1 MIGVICVSRGLGQA
15 SGQPPGE
22 VRKPSVAAVTF
33 HENRAMAEFDATT
46 AQVDQWIL
54 RLREGDREARDKLL
68 AAAGERL
75 LRLTRKMLRLSNDVR
90 RWEQTDDVC
99 QNAMLRLYRALE
111 QIELQDARHFYHVAA
126 LQIRRE
132 LIDLA
137 RRYQGAYGM
146 GRNLRLQP
154 ARDETEAMGGF
165 DPAEQT
171 HDPADLATWLE
182 FHERVAQLPEEEG
195 DVFQLVWYGG
205 LTPEEVA
212 EALHISARTV
222 RRRWQ
227 SARLALHDVLAR
239 NTIEL

>member
-1 MIGVICVSRGLGQA
+1 
-15 SGQPPGE
+15 
-22 VRKPSVAAVTF
+22 
-33 HENRAMAEFDATT
+33 MAESDGT
-46 AQVDQWIL
+46 AEQVDRWIQ
-54 RLREGDREARDKLL
+54 RLRQGDREARDALL
-68 AAAGERL
+68 ACAGDRL
-75 LRLTRKMLRLSNDVR
+75 LRLTRKMLRLSSDVR
-90 RWEQTDDVC
+90 RWEQTDDVF
-99 QNAMLRLYRALE
+99 QNAMLRLYRSLD
-111 QIELQDARHFYHVAA
+111 QIELEDARHFFHVAA

-154 ARDETEAMGGF
+154 AKEETEAARL

-171 HDPADLATWLE
+171 YDPADLATWVE
-182 FHERVAQLPEEEG
+182 FHQRVEQLPEDDR
-195 DVFQLVWYGG
+195 DVFQLLWYGG

-212 EALHISARTV
+212 EALHVSARTV

-239 NTIEL
+239 KTIDL

>member
-1 MIGVICVSRGLGQA
+1 
-15 SGQPPGE
+15 
-22 VRKPSVAAVTF
+22 
-33 HENRAMAEFDATT
+33 MAEFEATM
-46 AQVDQWIL
+46 AQVDQLIQKL
-54 RLREGDREARDKLL
+54 RDGDREARDQLL
-68 AAAGERL
+68 AAAGDRL

-99 QNAMLRLYRALE
+99 QNAMLRLYRSLE
-111 QIELQDARHFYHVAA
+111 QIDLQDSRHFFHVAA
-126 LQIRRE
+126 MQIRRE

-146 GRNLRLQP
+146 GRNLRLQS
-154 ARDETEAMGGF
+154 AKDDTEPMAGRLE
-165 DPAEQT
+165 PAEQT
-171 HDPADLATWLE
+171 YDPADLATWLE
-182 FHERVAQLPEEEG
+182 FHQRVETLPEEDR
-195 DVFQLVWYGG
+195 DVFHLLWYGG

-212 EALHISARTV
+212 DALHVSARTV

>member
-1 MIGVICVSRGLGQA
+1 
-15 SGQPPGE
+15 
-22 VRKPSVAAVTF
+22 
-33 HENRAMAEFDATT
+33 MAESDGT
-46 AQVDQWIL
+46 AEQVDRWIQ
-54 RLREGDREARDKLL
+54 RLRQGDREARDALL
-68 AAAGERL
+68 ACAGDRL
-75 LRLTRKMLRLSNDVR
+75 LRLTRKMLRLSS
-90 RWEQTDDVC
+90 DD
-99 QNAMLRLYRALE
+99 AMLRLYRSLD
-111 QIELQDARHFYHVAA
+111 QIELEDARHFFHVAA

-154 ARDETEAMGGF
+154 AKEETEAARL

-171 HDPADLATWLE
+171 YDPADLATWVE
-182 FHERVAQLPEEEG
+182 FHQRVEQLPEDDR
-195 DVFQLVWYGG
+195 DVFQLLWYGG

-212 EALHISARTV
+212 EALHVSARTV

-239 NTIEL
+239 KTIDL